1 MVCDWGRGGYV
12 RDVYLS
18 VVSSVLVNT
27 SKADHQRRDEDRE
40 FNFGKMLLIKRKLAS
55 SVSIR

>member
-27 SKADHQRRDEDRE
+27 SKADHQRRDEGDRIE
-40 FNFGKMLLIKRKLAS
+40 SPEEVELGNLEVGLNEIG
-55 SVSIR
+55 